1 MTIHLFISEALVC
14 AAMYTKVKQGGGPDN
29 QRISF
34 DDLYD
39 QVGFL
44 SSIFRG
50 EFIYPT
56 AGLLVNLHRTLLGL
70 ESDEVITLT
79 RSDASMHPDS
89 SHTANPDAH
98 KILSVEISTTE
109 RKNGRE
115 NFDFYNFLLWPFI
128 ESTWL
133 GAVSLMGLTPPSPTQ
148 SDAWL
153 DIRQAQET
161 TQTLGKTLY
170 HQGDLSYF
178 EAVNKETLKNAY
190 QLFVEEGIVLIR
202 KSSLNNSPSNTAIH
216 LAPEWTPQRDQEGS
230 IIPEGKLWDFIE
242 KIAKSRRE
250 GKNRRDG
257 ATVSTRVLRL
267 ADLVGKELF
276 ETAVVKGDG
285 EILEDQRRRARR
297 KQEARL

>member
-1 MTIHLFISEALVC
+1 
-14 AAMYTKVKQGGGPDN
+14 MYTKVKQGGGPEN

-34 DDLYD
+34 DELYE

-56 AGLLVNLHRTLLGL
+56 AGLLPNLQRTLLGL
-70 ESDEVITLT
+70 ESDSVITLT
-79 RSDASMHPDS
+79 RSDASKPPQNNPRPD
-89 SHTANPDAH
+89 PQ
-98 KILSVEISTTE
+98 KIESVELSSAE
-109 RKNGRE
+109 RKTGRE

-133 GAVSLMGLTPPSPTQ
+133 GAVSLMGLTPPSFTQ
-148 SDAWL
+148 SNTWL
-153 DIRQAQET
+153 DLRHAQET
-161 TQTLGKTLY
+161 TQILGKTLY

-190 QLFVEEGIVLIR
+190 QLFVEEGIVLVR
-202 KSSLNNSPSNTAIH
+202 KSSNKNRSTVIR
-216 LAPEWTPQRDQEGS
+216 LAPDWTPARDQNGP
-230 IIPEGKLWDFIE
+230 IVPEGGVWAFIE

-257 ATVSTRVLRL
+257 ATVSSRVLRL
-267 ADLVGKELF
+267 ADLVGKGLF
-276 ETAVVKGDG
+276 ETAVDQGDG
-285 EILEDQRRRARR
+285 ESQEDQSQKARR